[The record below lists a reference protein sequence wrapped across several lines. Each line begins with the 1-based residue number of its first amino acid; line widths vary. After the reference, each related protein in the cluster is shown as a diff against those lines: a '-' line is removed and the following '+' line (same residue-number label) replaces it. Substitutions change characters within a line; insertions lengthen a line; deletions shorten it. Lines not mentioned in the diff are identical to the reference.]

1 MTDRTR
7 RSAGASPF
15 PGTRAA
21 ARMTALRA
29 CRTPGATIRSLTK
42 ATADD
47 MRCTRVAARVPGK
60 GLAPADLRVRSVM
73 QEDPGR
79 VYETVLDLCRR

>member
-1 MTDRTR
+1 MV
-7 RSAGASPF
+7 A
-15 PGTRAA
+15 PGVRQARNAVVRA
-21 ARMTALRA
+21 
-29 CRTPGATIRSLTK
+29 
-42 ATADD
+42 
-47 MRCTRVAARVPGK
+47 AARVPGR

>member
-1 MTDRTR
+1 MSPERLSGLRVTV
-7 RSAGASPF
+7 AGGGVGGP
-15 PGTRAA
+15 
-21 ARMTALRA
+21 
-29 CRTPGATIRSLTK
+29 
-42 ATADD
+42 
-47 MRCTRVAARVPGK
+47 VAALLLAFVSE